1 MPISEKITKEILH
14 LDADNA
20 FKEMMIKIL
29 KKEDDGLS
37 QKTYKAEYKSI
48 VDEFIDKKGR

>member
-1 MPISEKITKEILH
+1 MPISEKISKEILQ
-14 LDADNA
+14 LDADKA
-20 FKEMMIKIL
+20 FKEMMLKIL

-48 VDEFIDKKGR
+48 VDDFIDKKGH

>member
-1 MPISEKITKEILH
+1 MPISEKISKEIH
-14 LDADNA
+14 QLDADKA
-20 FKEMMIKIL
+20 FKEMMLKIL

-48 VDEFIDKKGR
+48 VDDFIDKKGH